1 MSTSL
6 TFFFKEIFETE
17 NDFLNFVIDYNVNSL
32 NIADNLIY
40 FKYVYKV
47 LFRTYCNSNIQYL
60 TPEEFKLDFANE
72 LENVW
77 EKFKKRKEL
86 VEKIYKLS
94 DDEILKINNTLS
106 NQANNP
112 NDAPDD
118 PTKPLNYISA
128 QVYSQLNDNKL
139 IGYLK
144 AIETMPELKN
154 KELINSFKWLFKSYI
169 PNQVFIY

>member
-1 MSTSL
+1 M
-6 TFFFKEIFETE
+6 
-17 NDFLNFVIDYNVNSL
+17 
-32 NIADNLIY
+32 
-40 FKYVYKV
+40 
-47 LFRTYCNSNIQYL
+47 